1 MLKTQDNRSE
11 FKLRLAGVA
20 NGKYSFSIVCNKT
33 FFDNNNISDI
43 LDGTVA
49 VNINMDKSDKMLR
62 LDFHFNGEV
71 TAECSRCLDPVSLD
85 IDFESQLIVNLVPII
100 PEDFENDD
108 EIWMINEK
116 EYDLDVYQYI
126 YESIVLSLPTQILHP
141 DDEEGNSTCN
151 PDFLDTL
158 AQYSVEESHDS
169 DQIADP
175 RWEALK
181 NIKLDE

>member
-1 MLKTQDNRSE
+1 
-11 FKLRLAGVA
+11 
-20 NGKYSFSIVCNKT
+20 
-33 FFDNNNISDI
+33 
-43 LDGTVA
+43 
-49 VNINMDKSDKMLR
+49 
-62 LDFHFNGEV
+62 
-71 TAECSRCLDPVSLD
+71 
-85 IDFESQLIVNLVPII
+85 I

-181 NIKLDE
+181 NIKLDD